1 MSAAELNKIK
11 SDLIDRISKL
21 SDESTIAFLEGFK
34 QSHTTNDW
42 WKTLPEH
49 QQFLIQSGLKD
60 LESNKMVSSS
70 DFWKQLNNEVF

>member
-11 SDLIDRISKL
+11 SDLIDWISKL

-34 QSHTTNDW
+34 QSHSTNDW
-42 WKTLPEH
+42 WETLPEH
-49 QQFLIQSGLKD
+49 QWFLIQSGLKD

-70 DFWKQLNNEVF
+70 EFWKQLRNER